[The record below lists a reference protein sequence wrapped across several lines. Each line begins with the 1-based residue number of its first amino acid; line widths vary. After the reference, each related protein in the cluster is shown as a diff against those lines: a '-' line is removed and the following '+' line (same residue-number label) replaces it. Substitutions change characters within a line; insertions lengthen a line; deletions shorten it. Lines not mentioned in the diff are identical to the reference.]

1 MCVTENVTGM
11 GDGDGGDTIPF
22 HPSPPLPVID
32 KIYMYIRNKLLG
44 FRNNIRI
51 TLRKFRKIKN

>member
-1 MCVTENVTGM
+1 MCVTENVMGM
-11 GDGDGGDTIPF
+11 GIGDWGDTTPS

-44 FRNNIRI
+44 FRNNIYI
-51 TLRKFRKIKN
+51 KLRNFRKIKN